1 MLVALLPAQS
11 LEDQIAAIASKMQS
25 RLVECRRDIHM
36 HPELSNQEVRTG
48 KLVAERLR
56 ALGMDEVRSNVAGNG
71 VVAVLRGGKPGTT
84 VAWRADMD
92 ALPIDESSMDVVYK
106 STVKGVKHACGHD
119 AHTTIGLGIAEA
131 LLQIREQIPGTV
143 KFLFQPAEE
152 GSGGAAIA
160 GAKLMIQEGALENPA
175 PAAIFAFHVAGNLP
189 IGTINYTDNA
199 ASAAGATVRIH
210 FKGKRAHGAY
220 PYQGIDAV
228 AVASQCIIALQ
239 TIHSR
244 RIDTLDPSV
253 FSLGTIQGG
262 DRRNVIA
269 EAVNVTGTVRTF
281 SDKVMDEYEAKIRQT
296 LEGCTTAMGATYE
309 LGFRRGNLAMINNP
323 ALNQAA
329 LPVLQKI
336 LGAAHVKQQGA
347 GMFSEDFSLYQRAIP
362 GTMFALGVSNPAKG
376 ITANVHTAEF
386 DIDEDALSLGVR
398 AGASIVLDY
407 LNRNAK

>member
-1 MLVALLPAQS
+1 MGALLPAQS
-11 LEDQIAAIASKMQS
+11 LDDQIAAIAMKMQS

-56 ALGMDEVRSNVAGNG
+56 ALGMDEVRTNVAGNG
-71 VVAVLRGGKPGTT
+71 VVALLKGGKPGPT

-92 ALPIDESSMDVVYK
+92 ALPIDESGMDIAYK

-119 AHTTIGLGIAEA
+119 AHTTIALGIAEA
-131 LLQIREQIPGTV
+131 LLQIRDQIPGSV

-152 GSGGAAIA
+152 GGGAGPDA
-160 GAKLMIQEGALENPA
+160 GAKLMIKEGALENPK
-175 PAAIFAFHVAGNLP
+175 PSAIFAFHVAGNLP
-189 IGTINYTDNA
+189 IGTISYTDNA
-199 ASAAGATVRIH
+199 ASASSAGVSIH

-228 AVASQCIIALQ
+228 AVASQCIVALQ

-244 RIDTLDPSV
+244 RVDTLDPSV
-253 FSLGTIQGG
+253 FSLGTIKGG

-269 EAVNVTGTVRTF
+269 ESVTVTGTVRTF

-296 LEGCTTAMGATYE
+296 LDGCTTAMAAAYD
-309 LGFRRGNLAMINNP
+309 LDYKRGYPAMRNDP
-323 ALNQAA
+323 ALNKAA
-329 LPVLQKI
+329 LPVLQRI
-336 LGAAHVKQQGA
+336 LGAANAKQQGP
-347 GMFSEDFSLYQRAIP
+347 GMFGEDFSLYQRAIP
-362 GTMFALGVSNPAKG
+362 GTMFILGTSNPAKG
-376 ITANVHTAEF
+376 ISAGVHTAEF
-386 DIDEDALSLGVR
+386 DIDEDVLSLGVR
-398 AGASIVLDY
+398 TGASILLDY